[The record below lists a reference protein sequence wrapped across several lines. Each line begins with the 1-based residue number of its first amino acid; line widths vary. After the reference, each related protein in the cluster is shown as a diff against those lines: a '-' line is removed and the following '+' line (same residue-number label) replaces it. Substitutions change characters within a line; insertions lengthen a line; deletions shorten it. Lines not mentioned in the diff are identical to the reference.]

1 MDTATTPPKFIT
13 SADVEKAI
21 TDRLRQLVI
30 AIEDNAE
37 DYISYD
43 PEIRVEFMRA
53 IGIPEHLLPSYEVEK
68 DYKAYVTVT
77 YCTEVFVNSV
87 QHDNDAELYE
97 VESIVSEML
106 NLSPDD
112 FIDVPHGVTIEEITI
127 DDIQEQ

>member
-21 TDRLRQLVI
+21 TDRLRLIVI
-30 AIEDNAE
+30 GIEDNE
-37 DYISYD
+37 DYISDD

-68 DYKAYVTVT
+68 AYKAYVTVT
-77 YCTEVFVNSV
+77 YCTEVFVDSV
-87 QHDNDAELYE
+87 HHDNDAELYE